1 MVKLYEITASQAE
14 AMSAAYA
21 AKLLA
26 EEEEESGNHG
36 EAWDR
41 SLAAYALEWDGVGN
55 NSPLKDKDGK
65 YILNEVDS
73 GDAGNAP
80 TVWRYWAARLPDKKM
95 MKLGYSEAFSLRPK
109 VKKILEKKV
118 HATIGQFKEHAS
130 EETKRK
136 YEAAD
141 EGTKGTILSAWLK
154 AHGHPPMD
162 GGRRKSRRSRKTRST
177 RALTARRRV

>member
-26 EEEEESGNHG
+26 EEEEESRNHG

-41 SLAAYALEWDGVGN
+41 SLAAYALDWDDGGN
-55 NSPLKDKDGK
+55 NPLKDKDGK
-65 YILNEVDS
+65 YILNEVES

-95 MKLGYSEAFSLRPK
+95 MELGYSEAFSLRPK

-118 HATIGQFKEHAS
+118 DATIGQFKEHAS
-130 EETKRK
+130 EKTKAK
-136 YEAAD
+136 WENATEAV
-141 EGTKGTILSAWLK
+141 KNSILRNWLK
-154 AHGHPPMD
+154 AHGHPSMD
-162 GGRRKSRRSRKTRST
+162 AGRRKSRRSRGRRTTRKH
-177 RALTARRRV
+177 